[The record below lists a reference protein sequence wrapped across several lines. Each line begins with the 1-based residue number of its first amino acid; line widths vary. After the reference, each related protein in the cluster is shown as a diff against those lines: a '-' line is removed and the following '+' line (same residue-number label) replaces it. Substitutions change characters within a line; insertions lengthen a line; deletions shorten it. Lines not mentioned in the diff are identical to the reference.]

1 MKKLLAVLIA
11 NAALAVLGLHAMP
24 PLQHLATGVVRAVD
38 GEKHVL
44 VLEPAAAD
52 QPAEFIIEDGRTRL
66 RRDGEPTALNQLS
79 PGLPVRVYYK
89 LEAGRC
95 VAVEVSWKASDAPP
109 SPPSDRRGAAGERSR

>member
-44 VLEPAAAD
+44 VLEPKTSD
-52 QPAEFIIEDGRTRL
+52 QPAEFIIEDGRTGL

-109 SPPSDRRGAAGERSR
+109 SPPSDRRGAG